1 MKIEAP
7 MAHTKIGLPVSPPVS
22 IEPPPPVVG
31 EERGGRI
38 WDGEK
43 WVSPKEWEESQERSA

>member
-1 MKIEAP
+1 